1 MAFLSEINTTTAEP
15 CELSLFS
22 DPPNQVALQKIY
34 FSETRPVSSLDR
46 QPTPTVLVFSDRRI
60 HERKMCHSKRQQ
72 LPVEGLFK
80 SPLVQWPGG
89 QLLSPADAVVLSR
102 PGQFRRR

>member
-1 MAFLSEINTTTAEP
+1 
-15 CELSLFS
+15 
-22 DPPNQVALQKIY
+22 
-34 FSETRPVSSLDR
+34 
-46 QPTPTVLVFSDRRI
+46 
-60 HERKMCHSKRQQ
+60 MCHSKRQQ